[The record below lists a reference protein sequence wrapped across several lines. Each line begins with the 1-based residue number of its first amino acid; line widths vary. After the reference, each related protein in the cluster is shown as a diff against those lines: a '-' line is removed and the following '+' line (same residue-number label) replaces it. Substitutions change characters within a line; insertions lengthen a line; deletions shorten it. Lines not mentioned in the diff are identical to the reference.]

1 MNRPTKVIWHHS
13 GGIDA
18 DPCLSTQHHTVDTI
32 DDWHKTR
39 WPGFQSR
46 VYINKKG
53 AGWHVGYHLVVDTRL
68 GTITQ
73 CRAFSEEGAH
83 TIGMNT
89 RAIGVLVIGNYDVCS
104 PDQIDSDAYPLI
116 NKAWEMCNTAI
127 PALEI
132 RDNVP
137 HRKYANKSCFGT
149 KYDDTFIQR
158 VLTGGLV
165 DTQEIVLMK
174 KVVELLEQLVAN
186 LMVQFTGRR
195 QK

>member
-1 MNRPTKVIWHHS
+1 
-13 GGIDA
+13 
-18 DPCLSTQHHTVDTI
+18 
-32 DDWHKTR
+32 
-39 WPGFQSR
+39 
-46 VYINKKG
+46 
-53 AGWHVGYHLVVDTRL
+53 
-68 GTITQ
+68 
-73 CRAFSEEGAH
+73 
-83 TIGMNT
+83 MNT